1 MQTFLIRYIKETVNE
16 KNHKVKIEEKEQ
28 YIQAEDF
35 GKAYK
40 KAKSISGACC
50 IELLDINTVIH
61 DIKNLREKIEFIT
74 TNSISPDLDLTMDFK
89 REFQILEEEKN
100 KFLES
105 TRLI

>member
-40 KAKSISGACC
+40 KANSISGACC

-74 TNSISPDLDLTMDFK
+74 TNSISPDLNFTMDFK

>member
-1 MQTFLIRYIKETVNE
+1 MQTFLIRYIKETINE
-16 KNHKVKIEEKEQ
+16 ENHNVKIEEKEH

-35 GKAYK
+35 DKAYE
-40 KAKSISGACC
+40 KAKTISGACC

-61 DIKNLREKIEFIT
+61 DIKNLRKKIEFIT
-74 TNSISPDLDLTMDFK
+74 TNAISPDLDFIMDFR

>member
-1 MQTFLIRYIKETVNE
+1 MQTFLIRYIKETVIE

-74 TNSISPDLDLTMDFK
+74 TNSISPDLDFIMDFRK
-89 REFQILEEEKN
+89 EFQILEEEKN